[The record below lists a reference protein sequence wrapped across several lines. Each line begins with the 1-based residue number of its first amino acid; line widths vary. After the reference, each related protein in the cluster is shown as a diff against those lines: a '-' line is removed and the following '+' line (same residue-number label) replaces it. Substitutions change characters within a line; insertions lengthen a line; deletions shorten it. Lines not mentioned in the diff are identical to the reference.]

1 MKKLNYIIIAVLTV
15 FCFYLWR
22 NGQKMQYTTTNN
34 IGALT
39 DSLGHYQT
47 KEGVWVAEK
56 KLFQGTEK
64 DLKQIIKS
72 KDKAFQKLL
81 KSFKKPVAAAVIKTV
96 TQIDTVFI
104 PYKTKIDLPVFELSF
119 SKDAKHYSIN
129 GISTNEG
136 INILDI
142 SIPNSQNVVVG
153 KKKIGWFK
161 REYRIEVA
169 NSNPHIKVTDLDGF
183 SFRPKP
189 KRFGLGV
196 FVGYSTDL
204 EVVIG
209 VGVAYNLLSF

>member
-1 MKKLNYIIIAVLTV
+1 MKNIHHIITAALIVL
-15 FCFYLWR
+15 CIYLWR
-22 NGQKMQYTTTNN
+22 NGQKVQYTATNN
-34 IGALT
+34 IEALT
-39 DSLGHYQT
+39 DSLGRYQT
-47 KEGVWVAEK
+47 KEGAWVAEK
-56 KLFQGTEK
+56 KLFHGTER

-72 KDKAFQKLL
+72 KDAAFQNLL

-96 TQIDTVFI
+96 TIIDTVFI
-104 PYKTKIDLPVFELSF
+104 PYENKIDLPVFELPF
-119 SKDAKHYSIN
+119 SKVAKHYSIN

-136 INILDI
+136 ISILDI
-142 SIPNSQNVVVG
+142 EIPNTQSIVIG

-161 REYRIEVA
+161 YEHRIEVV
-169 NSNPHIKVTDLDGF
+169 NSNPLIKTKDLDGF

-209 VGVAYNLLSF
+209 VGINYNLLSF